1 MVNQS
6 AVEEFYE
13 IYKEGFHGDFK
24 DLDNIVRGPFRYF
37 KSELTQGTLKP
48 YRLQYFGT
56 FSIPRPRIFHAK
68 KKLTEKLSEGLISES
83 KYSERMELLNRYN
96 EKEHT

>member
-1 MVNQS
+1 MANQS

-13 IYKEGFHGDFK
+13 IYKEDFHGDFK
-24 DLDNIVRGPFRYF
+24 DLDDIVRGPFRF
-37 KSELTQGTLKP
+37 LKSELTKGTLKP

-56 FSIPRPRIFHAK
+56 FSIPRPRIFYAK
-68 KKLTEKLSEGLISES
+68 KNLTEKFSEGLISES

-96 EKEHT
+96 EEEHN